1 MRPNEHHPLERNE
14 GEEQQTHVET
24 VWRQYQPLA
33 LLKSSLSF
41 LSRCWRPE
49 GDPDDQT
56 SEHLA
61 ERKTKYMH
69 TPTNAATSFLKTTT
83 TRTMQRANEI
93 L

>member
-1 MRPNEHHPLERNE
+1 MRLDEHHQPLQQNEEGHDTERE
-14 GEEQQTHVET
+14 AS
-24 VWRQYQPLA
+24 WRHYQPIA

-49 GDPDDQT
+49 EDPDDHQ
-56 SEHLA
+56 
-61 ERKTKYMH
+61 KIKYMH

-83 TRTMQRANEI
+83 TRSIQEANEI